1 MNDNKFITS
10 VYKEGHQE
18 YINMSLVCTFY
29 LFCEYCT
36 NTICFNLINGKTI
49 IWEYETE
56 KKAKDEYSRIINL
69 LQGENMETMKIIMQ
83 IYNEDY
89 YINHQEEIEKSLKEK
104 RDQEFWLKASE
115 ISLSQTWDNYTE
127 EDAWKDL

>member
-1 MNDNKFITS
+1 
-10 VYKEGHQE
+10 
-18 YINMSLVCTFY
+18 
-29 LFCEYCT
+29 
-36 NTICFNLINGKTI
+36 
-49 IWEYETE
+49 
-56 KKAKDEYSRIINL
+56 
-69 LQGENMETMKIIMQ
+69 METMKIIMQ